1 VNRSRMRAPVG
12 LAVCGLA
19 AGLVLAGCGAGQI
32 TQMSTMEAA
41 VNGTSAIAN
50 NIALRNVHLR
60 APQSGDFL
68 EPGHNVELLLVTAN
82 GSPDTP
88 DKLLGITSDIGTVTV
103 TGDGTIPANGV
114 LVVGTPDG
122 QPTPL
127 DNVEPAAATKAT
139 VALAEPITN
148 GLTYTFTFTF
158 EKNGQAT
165 LAVPI
170 SAGEAPQRGVAP
182 DAASGPAGHS

>member
-1 VNRSRMRAPVG
+1 MRAPVG

-41 VNGTSAIAN
+41 VNGTSVIVN

-68 EPGHNVELLLVTAN
+68 EPGHNVELLLVAAN

-88 DKLLGITSDIGTVTV
+88 DKLLGITSDIGTVAV
-103 TGDGTIPANGV
+103 TGDGTIPAN
-114 LVVGTPDG
+114 
-122 QPTPL
+122 
-127 DNVEPAAATKAT
+127 
-139 VALAEPITN
+139 
-148 GLTYTFTFTF
+148 
-158 EKNGQAT
+158 
-165 LAVPI
+165 
-170 SAGEAPQRGVAP
+170 
-182 DAASGPAGHS
+182 